1 MDQQALQQKLAKAE
15 AHVVECAR
23 QVAGQREE
31 LRRAGGDIETALIML
46 AQCEQML
53 QFHMAH
59 RDRLRQ
65 ISSEDNKDN

>member
-31 LRRAGGDIETALIML
+31 LRRAGGDIETALSLVVEGSALTLREPADMIRHIHPSRPL
-46 AQCEQML
+46 AT
-53 QFHMAH
+53 
-59 RDRLRQ
+59 
-65 ISSEDNKDN
+65 ED